1 MLYSNRSF
9 AHLRLEEYGSAV
21 ADASKAIELDPRYV
35 KVRPGSTASGHTVTW
50 QFPDRLSAGLASTAQ
65 QSEFLVTRR
74 SPEAHPSIH
83 VQDTLVGRNLQG
95 SIPHCVCPSSLLLYS
110 LLSLAVPYDRCKF

>member
-35 KVRPGSTASGHTVTW
+35 KVRPGLSRPQAVLHLLTHSHGS
-50 QFPDRLSAGLASTAQ
+50 FPDRLSAGLASTAQ
-65 QSEFLVTRR
+65 QSCFCGHKV
-74 SPEAHPSIH
+74 
-83 VQDTLVGRNLQG
+83 
-95 SIPHCVCPSSLLLYS
+95 SS
-110 LLSLAVPYDRCKF
+110 

>member
-35 KVRPGSTASGHTVTW
+35 KVRPGPSRPQAALHLVT
-50 QFPDRLSAGLASTAQ
+50 QSRGRCPDKLSAGLASTAQ
-65 QSEFLVTRR
+65 QSCF
-74 SPEAHPSIH
+74 SGHKAPS
-83 VQDTLVGRNLQG
+83 
-95 SIPHCVCPSSLLLYS
+95 
-110 LLSLAVPYDRCKF
+110 